1 MRNVSRKSFKH
12 IFYKLSFYKQ
22 DVYNLSKDELQL
34 LLGYMIQ
41 KRRNLTRPYYAG
53 HVRTTKITN

>member
-22 DVYNLSKDELQL
+22 DVYNLSKDEQHL
-34 LLGYMIQ
+34 LYGYMIQ
-41 KRRNLTRPYYAG
+41 KQRNRTRPYYAG
-53 HVRTTKITN
+53 HGRITKLTD